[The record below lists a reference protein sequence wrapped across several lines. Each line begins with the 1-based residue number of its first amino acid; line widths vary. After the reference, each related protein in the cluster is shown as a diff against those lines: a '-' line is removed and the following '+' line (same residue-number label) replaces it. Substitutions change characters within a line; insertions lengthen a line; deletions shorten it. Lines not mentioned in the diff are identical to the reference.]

1 MTLAVVR
8 SIDSPRA
15 LATAAD
21 VEDFEQEIVDQH
33 ALAMVGAGLTD
44 GYIDAESVGGHR
56 VRPLPRR
63 ARCGRRRAMTLTGT

>member
-8 SIDSPRA
+8 SIDSPRT

-21 VEDFEQEIVDQH
+21 VEVFEQEIVDQH
-33 ALAMVGAGLTD
+33 ALAMAGAGLTD
-44 GYIDAESVGGHR
+44 GYIDAERFGRHR

-63 ARCGRRRAMTLTGT
+63 ARLDGDGR